1 LGGELK
7 REARAMVPITRF
19 TKMKREEGV
28 NHVAMKVVGS
38 AIIVF
43 LNLEGFFLLLCSVLV
58 RGESLIKLKVDYYY

>member
-28 NHVAMKVVGS
+28 NHVAMKAVGS

-43 LNLEGFFLLLCSVLV
+43 LNLEGFFFCVV
-58 RGESLIKLKVDYYY
+58 